1 MPFNGQAVLA
11 WVVQFIA
18 PELRPGE
25 IVMTDNLS
33 AHKVAGVRPD
43 LEIAGVALPTA
54 AQPGLQPYWT
64 GVSLAQDA
72 VAQPT
77 DPNL

>member
-1 MPFNGQAVLA
+1 
-11 WVVQFIA
+11 
-18 PELRPGE
+18 
-25 IVMTDNLS
+25 MTDNLS

-77 DPNL
+77 DPNLENALECHRFVAGQVFPL